1 MSMQG
6 VSGED
11 KIDLNKE
18 EARAVKLRSRK
29 LLFSLI
35 YPVRGRLLLS
45 LLIVVLSQALRVAGP
60 ALIALGIDWA
70 LPAALKSETTP
81 LFLVVGGYLFAAVA
95 TASLI
100 SWFLRFAAKIN
111 QDVLLD
117 LRQRIF
123 THTQKLSL
131 EFHEKYTSGRV
142 ISRQTS
148 DLDAIKELLDT
159 GGNEMIA

>member
-1 MSMQG
+1 MQG

-11 KIDLNKE
+11 KIELNKE

-70 LPAALKSETTP
+70 LPAALKSDSTP
-81 LFLVVGGYLFAAVA
+81 LFCETA
-95 TASLI
+95 T
-100 SWFLRFAAKIN
+100 
-111 QDVLLD
+111 
-117 LRQRIF
+117 
-123 THTQKLSL
+123 
-131 EFHEKYTSGRV
+131 V
-142 ISRQTS
+142 IP
-148 DLDAIKELLDT
+148 ELL
-159 GGNEMIA
+159 NELAPLILACNSEAKV